1 MDATGTEGLD
11 RGALMR
17 EVRSY
22 LRAVEIFR
30 TEGHEP
36 HWQVEQHVPRTA
48 PPRTPDLHLRVC
60 DAFSRL
66 DPG

>member
-1 MDATGTEGLD
+1 MDAPGNERLD
-11 RGALMR
+11 RGVLMR

-22 LRAVEIFR
+22 LRAVEAFR

-36 HWQVEQHVPRTA
+36 RWQVERHVPRTA
-48 PPRTPDLHLRVC
+48 PPHRPELRLRVC
-60 DAFSRL
+60 DGFGRL

>member
-1 MDATGTEGLD
+1 MDATGTEGLN
-11 RGALMR
+11 RGVLMR

-22 LRAVEIFR
+22 LRAVETFR

-36 HWQVEQHVPRTA
+36 RWQVEQHVPRTA
-48 PPRTPDLHLRVC
+48 PARTPDLLLRVC
-60 DAFSRL
+60 DAFGRL